1 MAEASYSLPYGFLL
15 AIQPYMP
22 LHERKTT
29 KSVGLILNNCSNIDK
44 CYGQQPLHDSKFLF
58 STKIITSMLSH
69 VLTVEKTRRQLSKSG
84 NFDEI
89 RHCVKLRWSDLIG
102 HDCEYVRNSLHIMLS
117 MRFRKTYSFCY
128 AIRSVIICHYNAN
141 FTKL

>member
-1 MAEASYSLPYGFLL
+1 MAETSYSLPYGFLL
-15 AIQPYMP
+15 AIQLYMP

-44 CYGQQPLHDSKFLF
+44 CYGEQPLHDSKT
-58 STKIITSMLSH
+58 TKIITSMLSH
-69 VLTVEKTRRQLSKSG
+69 VLTVEKTRRQLAKSG

-102 HDCEYVRNSLHIMLS
+102 HDCEYVRNIMLS

-141 FTKL
+141 FTNL